1 MEEYLN
7 RGIKEVI
14 DEFPGLESILD
25 EYGIGC
31 GPCSVGTCLFKDIV
45 EIHNLQPDQE
55 QEMMARVA
63 KAINPDAQVEIPQT
77 KQTPKTPLNE
87 IKYSPPMQKLVDEHV
102 LIMRLIA
109 LIPEII
115 NNLDVKSEEGRQ
127 IVLDGIDFIRS
138 YADKYHHAKE
148 EDILFGYFDED
159 LAIIKVIGEDHVTG
173 RGFVK
178 AALAALD
185 DKDKEAVAR
194 HLTSYRELLTQHIKK
209 EDDILYPWMDR
220 NLTTTQVGELYSK
233 FQEAE
238 EQIGYSP
245 EKYVVFV
252 NNLEKKYNH
261 QEV

>member
-1 MEEYLN
+1 MGEYLN

-14 DEFPGLESILD
+14 DEFPGLEPILD

-63 KAINPDAQVEIPQT
+63 KVINPDAPIEIPQT
-77 KQTPKTPLNE
+77 KQTLKAPVNE

-102 LIMRLIA
+102 LIKRLIA

-148 EDILFGYFDED
+148 EEILFGYFDED
-159 LAIIKVIGEDHVTG
+159 LAIIKVICDDHVTG

-209 EDDILYPWMDR
+209 EDEILYPWMDR

-245 EKYVVFV
+245 DKYAAFV

-261 QEV
+261 QEK

>member
-45 EIHNLQPDQE
+45 EIHKLQPDQE

-77 KQTPKTPLNE
+77 KQTPKTPVNE

-115 NNLDVKSEEGRQ
+115 NNLDVKSKEGRQ

-148 EDILFGYFDED
+148 EEILFGYFDED

-245 EKYVVFV
+245 EKYVAFV

>member
-77 KQTPKTPLNE
+77 KQTPKTPVNE

-115 NNLDVKSEEGRQ
+115 NNLDVKSKEGRQ

-148 EDILFGYFDED
+148 EEILFGYFDED

-194 HLTSYRELLTQHIKK
+194 HLASYRELLTQHIKK

-245 EKYVVFV
+245 EKYVAFV

>member
-7 RGIKEVI
+7 KGIKEVI
-14 DEFPGLESILD
+14 DEFPGLEPILD

-55 QEMMARVA
+55 QEMLARMARV
-63 KAINPDAQVEIPQT
+63 INPDAPIEIPQT
-77 KQTPKTPLNE
+77 KLTPEAPVNE

-102 LIMRLIA
+102 LIKRLIA

-115 NNLDVKSEEGRQ
+115 NNLDVELEEGRQ

-148 EDILFGYFDED
+148 EEILFGFFDEGLD
-159 LAIIKVIGEDHVTG
+159 IIKVICEDHVTG

-185 DKDKEAVAR
+185 QKDKEAVAR
-194 HLTSYRELLTQHIKK
+194 NLASYRELLTQHIKK
-209 EDDILYPWMDR
+209 EDEILFPWMDR
-220 NLTTTQVGELYSK
+220 NLTTTQIGELYSK
-233 FQEAE
+233 FLEAE

-245 EKYVVFV
+245 DKYVAFV
-252 NNLEKKYNH
+252 NNLEKKYNL